1 MIEMT
6 AELAEKALKAAQA
19 KARELG
25 ANMTVSVVDE
35 SGRLVMA
42 VRGNGC
48 GFFTTETSRGK
59 ATASAALR
67 RSTKALVERGNAPFL
82 QSLPSIVPGQVLVS
96 LGGVPVFKDGSCIGA
111 LGCGGGTGDQDHEC
125 ATAGVQV
132 IGSPTLR

>member
-6 AELAEKALKAAQA
+6 AELAEKAVRAAQA
-19 KARELG
+19 KARELK

-35 SGRLVMA
+35 SGRLVMT

-48 GFFTTETSRGK
+48 GYFTTDTSRGK

-82 QSLPSIVPGQVLVS
+82 QSLPGLVPGQVLVS
-96 LGGVPVFKDGSCIGA
+96 LGGVPVFKDGSCVGA
-111 LGCGGGTGDQDHEC
+111 LGCGGGTGDEDHEC
-125 ATAGVQV
+125 ATAGAQA
-132 IGSPTLR
+132 IGSPTP